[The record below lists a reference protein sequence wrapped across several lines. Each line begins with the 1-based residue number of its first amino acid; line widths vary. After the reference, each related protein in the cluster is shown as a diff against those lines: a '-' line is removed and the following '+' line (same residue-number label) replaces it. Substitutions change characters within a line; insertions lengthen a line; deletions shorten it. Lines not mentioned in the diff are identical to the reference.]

1 MKGHAHVVN
10 FQLLPHS
17 VDEQVLRLFLDAK
30 DRAVYVDFIVP
41 LAVLRRLGCP
51 MESGSMGCLQSS
63 GTGTRPP
70 ASPHYPLPPPRRTV
84 E

>member
-17 VDEQVLRLFLDAK
+17 VDEQVLRLFLDAR
-30 DRAVYVDFIVP
+30 DPRAYVDFIIP

-51 MESGSMGCLQSS
+51 LESGSMGCRQSS
-63 GTGTRPP
+63 GTG
-70 ASPHYPLPPPRRTV
+70 RTV